1 MPVDNDTHLA
11 AAPDADFAARLAGHG
26 LEPRVVPVSDKA
38 AFEQW
43 LQVVARGFLDGER
56 SAEDVAA
63 ARERLGYR
71 RKTGVYDPAAPMPDA
86 PVATFASWLDELS
99 VPGGA
104 VVPACAISS
113 VTVSPT
119 HRRRGLARAMMEAE
133 LRLAASEGIPV
144 AVLTVSE
151 STLYGRY
158 GFGPAAA
165 VAEWSL
171 DITRA
176 TWTGPVPGGRVDFI
190 TRDAWRALAEE
201 LHERIR
207 PSFAGEIGMPGGH
220 WDRFAGTRP
229 DAKDAGAKRA
239 IQYTDESG
247 TVRGV
252 ALYTVA
258 ENHADFARSTVH
270 VQLLLAETPDAYA
283 ALWRFFVELDL
294 VGEVKASELAV
305 DEPLLWM
312 ISDQRAATVTLRDH
326 QYVRILDL
334 PAALAARRYAAPGRL
349 LLDVAD
355 PLGYAEGRWLL
366 EIGEDGVGAATAVDS
381 APAGTVAV
389 RLGVTE
395 LSAAYLGGVSLE
407 TLAIA
412 GRVEATDAAA
422 AARVLGWHRPPR
434 LSFWY

>member
-1 MPVDNDTHLA
+1 MSVDNDTHLA
-11 AAPDADFAARLAGHG
+11 AAPDAEFAARLADQG

-38 AFEQW
+38 AFEGW
-43 LQVVARGFLDGER
+43 VQVVARGFLDGER

-71 RKTGVYDPAAPMPDA
+71 RKTGVYDLTAPLPDA
-86 PVATFASWLDELS
+86 PVATFASWLDGLS

-104 VVPACAISS
+104 VIPACAISS

-119 HRRRGLARAMMEAE
+119 HRRRGLARAMMEGE
-133 LRLAASEGIPV
+133 LRLAAGEGIPV

-165 VAEWSL
+165 AAEWSL

-190 TRDAWRALAEE
+190 TRDTWRVLAEE

-207 PSFAGEIGMPGGH
+207 PSSPGEIGMPGGH

-239 IQYTDESG
+239 IRYADESG
-247 TVRGV
+247 AVRGV
-252 ALYTVA
+252 ALYTVV
-258 ENHADFARSTVH
+258 ENHEDFARSTVH

-312 ISDQRAATVTLRDH
+312 ISDQRAATITLRDH

-334 PAALAARRYAAPGRL
+334 PAALGARRYAAPGRV
-349 LLDVAD
+349 LLDVSD
-355 PLGYAEGRWLL
+355 PLGYTEGRWLL
-366 EIGEDGVGAATAVDS
+366 EVGADGTGVVTAVDA
-381 APAGTVAV
+381 APADTVAV
-389 RLGVTE
+389 RLGITE

-412 GRVEATDAAA
+412 GRVQTTDAAA
-422 AARVLGWHRPPR
+422 AARVLGWHRAPR